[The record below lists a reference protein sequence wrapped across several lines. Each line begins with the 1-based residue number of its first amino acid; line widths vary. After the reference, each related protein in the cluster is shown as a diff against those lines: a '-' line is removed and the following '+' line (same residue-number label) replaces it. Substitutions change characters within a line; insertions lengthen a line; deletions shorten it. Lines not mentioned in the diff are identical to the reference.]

1 MNFSVHI
8 DDELSRELAKLVKRL
23 GVNRN
28 AFIAQAIRQAVEQH
42 QRLEWPREL
51 LDAEPIDVEPFESH
65 RGKARGVRFP

>member
-8 DDELSRELAKLVKRL
+8 DDELSRELARLVKRL

-28 AFIAQAIRQAVEQH
+28 AFVAQAIRVAVASHE
-42 QRLEWPREL
+42 RTEWPREL

-65 RGKARGVRFP
+65 RGRPRGQRFP